1 MYAAD
6 RGRPQGSYQNNWL
19 HCVLPEEL
27 VDDQALR
34 GVIRV
39 SHSFAGD
46 TDITLQMEVENL
58 QDGDLV
64 SVTVNGRVVESLRQ
78 GVENRITG
86 SLAAEAVQPGAN
98 EAVIRLVKR
107 SVVSA
112 EPRTVTALELHV
124 TQR

>member
-1 MYAAD
+1 
-6 RGRPQGSYQNNWL
+6 PEGSYQHNWL

-34 GVIRV
+34 AVIRV

-58 QDGDLV
+58 QDEDLV
-64 SVTVNGRVVESLRQ
+64 SVTVNGRAVEGLRRGAENRLTGSLVAESLR
-78 GVENRITG
+78 
-86 SLAAEAVQPGAN
+86 AGAN
-98 EAVIRLVKR
+98 ETVMRLVKR
-107 SVVSA
+107 SAASA